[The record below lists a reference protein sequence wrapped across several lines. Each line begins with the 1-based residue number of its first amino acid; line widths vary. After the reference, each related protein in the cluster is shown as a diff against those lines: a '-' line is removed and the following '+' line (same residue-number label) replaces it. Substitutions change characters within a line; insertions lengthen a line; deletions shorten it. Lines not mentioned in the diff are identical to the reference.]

1 MRRFSALTAIATSLV
16 ALALGMVSPLAFA
29 ADATPGGVG
38 QALEIA
44 PPILTLNADPGQT
57 ITAKIQLRDI
67 TASPLVVTN
76 QINDFVANGEDG
88 TPKIL
93 TGQDANNPFSLQ
105 NWIAP
110 LAAFTLQPRQIET
123 LNVTINVPANASP
136 GGHYGVIRFTG
147 TPPELNGTG
156 VSLSASLGALVLLT
170 VNGKLTHSLSLIEF
184 SASNKAG
191 KATTLFQSAPLD
203 FLVRLKNSGNIQ
215 EQPAGKIVVS
225 DMFGKAVAS
234 INVNLP
240 PHNILPNSIRKFTG
254 SLDRTNLG
262 NRRLFGLYHATLVVT
277 YGSKDAAKTLS
288 ARTNFWV
295 IPWRLILIIVALI
308 IGGFFGLRYLIKR
321 YNRFII
327 SRVQGGSAPAKSKAR
342 KRSGR
347 R

>member
-1 MRRFSALTAIATSLV
+1 MKRLSALTATVASLV
-16 ALALGMVSPLAFA
+16 VLVLGIASPIAFA
-29 ADATPGGVG
+29 ADPAAGVG

-44 PPILTLNADPGQT
+44 PPILTLTADPGQT
-57 ITAKIQLRDI
+57 ITTKIQLRDI
-67 TASPLVVTN
+67 TASPLVVSN

-93 TGQDANNPFSLQ
+93 TDQDTNNPFSLA

-110 LAAFTLQPRQIET
+110 LPAFTLKPRQIET
-123 LNVTINVPANASP
+123 LSVTINVPQNASP

-147 TPPELNGTG
+147 TPPELSGTG

-170 VNGKLTHSLSLIEF
+170 VNGKLTHSLSLTQF
-184 SASNKAG
+184 SASDKAG
-191 KATTLFQSAPLD
+191 KATSLFQSAPLD
-203 FLVRLKNSGNIQ
+203 LMVRLKNSGNIQ
-215 EQPAGKIVVS
+215 EEPAGKIEVS

-234 INVNLP
+234 VNINLP

-254 SLDRTNLG
+254 TLDRTNLG
-262 NRRLFGLYHATLVVT
+262 NKRLFGRYRAVLTVT
-277 YGSKDAAKTLS
+277 YGSKDDAKTLTAS
-288 ARTNFWV
+288 TSFWV

-308 IGGFFGLRYLIKR
+308 IGGFFLLRYLIKR

-327 SRVQGGSAPAKSKAR
+327 SKVQGSSAPKSKGR